1 MCRIKIV
8 ILQLRKFYNIA
19 FMAIIDIKH
28 YVAPELLMVEYRVE
42 RGFANT
48 LEDPSVNPE
57 IDW

>member
-1 MCRIKIV
+1 M
-8 ILQLRKFYNIA
+8 RKFYNIA